1 MFIVERQTG
10 PRGMEDSVN
19 SYWLLNGPTF
29 VRQIANVHQIYS
41 FISVSFLSKIAAY
54 II

>member
-10 PRGMEDSVN
+10 PRGMEDSIN

-29 VRQIANVHQIYS
+29 VRQIAKVHQVYS
-41 FISVSFLSKIAAY
+41 LISVSFPSKIAAY